1 MWSYCSIDIRDVP
14 IIKMSILKSFL
25 RESQRKHMPSSKYLM
40 SFTTGGL
47 FYQESV
53 NLTNL
58 YLDKRN
64 WQEVKE
70 TALFDNLLQ
79 ARTKSTAQ
87 RILRETTLRL
97 TLLTDSQLQLLADG
111 TRSEQNYILW
121 LAVCKRY
128 TFIQEFA
135 IEVLR
140 EKFLCLE
147 IMLTYDDY
155 DFFYNKKAQWHDEL
169 ENLSPTTRTK
179 NRSVLFRILL
189 EAELLASENLINPA
203 LFTKELVSVI
213 AADNASLFA
222 CYPISDRDIKE
233 LI

>member
-1 MWSYCSIDIRDVP
+1 
-14 IIKMSILKSFL
+14 
-25 RESQRKHMPSSKYLM
+25 MPSAKYLM

-53 NLTNL
+53 TLTNL
-58 YLDKRN
+58 FFDKKS
-64 WQEVKE
+64 WSEVKE
-70 TALFDNLLQ
+70 TALSDNLLQ
-79 ARTKSTAQ
+79 SRTKSTAQ
-87 RILRETTLRL
+87 RLLREITSRL
-97 TLLTDSQLQLLADG
+97 SLLTNDQLQLLAEG
-111 TRSEQNYILW
+111 TRSEQNYLLW

-128 TFIQEFA
+128 SFIQEFA

-147 IMLTYDDY
+147 IMLTHDDY
-155 DFFYNKKAQWHDEL
+155 DYFYNKKAQWHEEL
-169 ENLSPTTRTK
+169 ETLSPTTRVK

-189 EAELLASENLINPA
+189 EAELLGSGNLIIPA
-203 LFTKELVSVI
+203 LFTKELVAVI

>member
-1 MWSYCSIDIRDVP
+1 
-14 IIKMSILKSFL
+14 
-25 RESQRKHMPSSKYLM
+25 MPSAKYLM

-53 NLTNL
+53 NLVNL
-58 YLDKRN
+58 FLDKRS
-64 WQEVKE
+64 WPEVKE
-70 TALFDNLLQ
+70 TALSDNILQ

-87 RILRETTLRL
+87 RVLREITSRL
-97 TLLTDSQLQLLADG
+97 SLLTDDQLKLLTDG
-111 TRSEQNYILW
+111 TSSEQNYLLW

-128 TFIQEFA
+128 SFIQEFA
-135 IEVLR
+135 VEVLR

-155 DFFYNKKAQWHDEL
+155 DYFYNKKAQWHEEL
-169 ENLSPTTRTK
+169 ENLSPTTRDK

-189 EAELLASENLINPA
+189 EAELLASGNLIIPA
-203 LFTKELVSVI
+203 LFTKELVAVI
-213 AADNASLFA
+213 ATDNTSLFA

>member
-1 MWSYCSIDIRDVP
+1 
-14 IIKMSILKSFL
+14 
-25 RESQRKHMPSSKYLM
+25 M

-64 WQEVKE
+64 WSEVKE
-70 TALFDNLLQ
+70 IAISDNILQ
-79 ARTKSTAQ
+79 TRTESTTQ
-87 RILRETTLRL
+87 RVSREITSRL
-97 TLLTDSQLQLLADG
+97 SLLTNDQLQLLADG
-111 TRSEQNYILW
+111 TQLEQNYLLW
-121 LAVCKRY
+121 LAICKRY
-128 TFIQEFA
+128 SFIEEFA
-135 IEVLR
+135 VEVLR

-147 IMLTYDDY
+147 IMLTHDDY
-155 DFFYNKKAQWHDEL
+155 NYFYNKKAQWHEEL
-169 ENLSPTTRTK
+169 ETLSPTTKVK

-189 EAELLASENLINPA
+189 EAELLGAGNLIIPA
-203 LFTKELVSVI
+203 LFTKELVTVI
-213 AADNASLFA
+213 AADNASFFA